1 MDKFTIHKGSSSS
14 GVIFKPHYN
23 KRSIAYLTKFKP
35 LNTYQDTIIEQRSIN
50 NLFGLTYG
58 FTSIGYGFNLKG
70 DYLYLYGYY
79 KNGKKSKVEKIT
91 RCLIDSLYYMSL
103 DITKEGI
110 DFSVHTFKRKLKDKI
125 TINVNTSNLFP
136 LGLHTYPALGDGI
149 KAPVALN
156 IFLTEWN
163 KNSIQSL
170 FPSS

>member
-1 MDKFTIHKGSSSS
+1 
-14 GVIFKPHYN
+14 
-23 KRSIAYLTKFKP
+23 
-35 LNTYQDTIIEQRSIN
+35 
-50 NLFGLTYG
+50 
-58 FTSIGYGFNLKG
+58 
-70 DYLYLYGYY
+70 
-79 KNGKKSKVEKIT
+79 
-91 RCLIDSLYYMSL
+91 MSL